1 MAISACLRGAWGLD
15 RDCRSSLTLAPWP
28 VTNFAKAR
36 PARRA
41 FAFSG
46 HLLGGRPLFLDELQQ
61 RLAAVSQAMAILD
74 LVEKSHGVARQIQ
87 RHLSI
92 ADSQLA
98 PAIGSDVLR
107 NLGSGFHRR
116 EFDSVT
122 SKPTVG
128 PKKSI
133 VYWKST
139 PESGLHLEISNLI
152 VKRGCKNIRQTSHL
166 KIGSRGDSTPESRSW
181 GKVIESAVNNQYG
194 QGMTGET

>member
-1 MAISACLRGAWGLD
+1 M
-15 RDCRSSLTLAPWP
+15 P
-28 VTNFAKAR
+28 VTSFAKAR

-46 HLLGGRPLFLDELQQ
+46 HLLGGRPLVLDELQQ

-107 NLGSGFHRR
+107 NLRSGFHRW

-128 PKKSI
+128 PEKLI

-139 PESGLHLEISNLI
+139 PDSGLHPEISNFI
-152 VKRGCKNIRQTSHL
+152 VKCGCKNIRQASQL
-166 KIGSRGDSTPESRSW
+166 KGGSRRDSTLEGRPW
-181 GKVIESAVNNQYG
+181 GKVIESAANNQCG
-194 QGMTGET
+194 QGMTGEN